1 MKKILI
7 GVAFLAFGANIFA
20 QSVNENIQN
29 ALKEASGFDTK
40 VVSVSEFESIPGMSI
55 AIISSDGQAFP
66 LFVSRDG
73 KSIWAV
79 SPFYKFSNQKD
90 NDMMAKKLAEVEEQN
105 KNLSG
110 AKIDELFNKL
120 PKEAFVNIDAKIK
133 TNKLLTIV
141 TEPDCPYCRNELNN
155 LEKHLDNTNIRIV
168 FASVHDQKAFVKAK
182 LILDETKKLKSS
194 DREKILAIFKKYY
207 KDIPLS
213 DAQMKIDTTIVEQ
226 TTNDIFGSGLIRGVP
241 YLHEGTK

>member
-1 MKKILI
+1 MKKILAGI
-7 GVAFLAFGANIFA
+7 LILGFVGNIFA

-29 ALKEASGFDTK
+29 TIKEISGFDTK
-40 VVSVSEFESIPGMSI
+40 VLNISEFESVPGMAV
-55 AIISSDGQAFP
+55 AIVDGGSQAFP
-66 LFVSRDG
+66 LFVSTDG

-79 SPFYKFSNQKD
+79 SQFYKFSNQKD
-90 NDMMAKKLAEVEEQN
+90 NDMMTKKIAEVEELN
-105 KNLSG
+105 KNFSKL
-110 AKIDELFNKL
+110 KMDELFNKL

-133 TNKLLTIV
+133 TDKLLTIV

-155 LEKHLDNTNIRIV
+155 LEKHLETTNIRMV
-168 FASVHDQKAFVKAK
+168 FASVHDQKSFIKAK

-194 DREKILAIFKKYY
+194 DSSKILAVFKKYY

-213 DAQMKIDTTIVEQ
+213 DAQMKTDTSIVEK
-226 TTNDIFGSGLIRGVP
+226 TTNEIFGSGLIRGVP